1 MAKWI
6 VVFADHRFQIGIYS
20 DWYVYDRIYTL
31 YTILNIDVTIIR
43 S

>member
-6 VVFADHRFQIGIYS
+6 VVFADHRFRIGLYS
-20 DWYVYDRIYTL
+20 DWNVYDRIYS
-31 YTILNIDVTIIR
+31 ILNIDVTIIR